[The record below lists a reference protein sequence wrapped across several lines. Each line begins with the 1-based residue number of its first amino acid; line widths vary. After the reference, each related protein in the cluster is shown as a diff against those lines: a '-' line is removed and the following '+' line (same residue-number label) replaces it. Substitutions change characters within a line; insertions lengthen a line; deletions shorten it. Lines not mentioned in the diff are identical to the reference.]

1 MKMAGP
7 DKKSLRPGGYRP
19 IRKTAMATALQ
30 IATLARGRAGERI
43 EPEPISYIRE
53 TTYFE
58 YTARELEQDLAYDSA
73 LDDLRALRSQWQAEN
88 AARVELKALSAK
100 WQRENA
106 RQATIREWLELKPPV
121 RRVPNDAI
129 VTSAPDTS
137 WIDAEPFELTR
148 LAPDP
153 FPLSRPVLKGKVG
166 KKRRCVIPALKSFFE
181 AASIFLHS

>member
-1 MKMAGP
+1 
-7 DKKSLRPGGYRP
+7 
-19 IRKTAMATALQ
+19 MATRSE
-30 IATLARGRAGERI
+30 ILAQARAGETI
-43 EPEPISYIRE
+43 DAEPISYVRE

-58 YTARELEQDLAYDSA
+58 YTARELEQDHAYDDA
-73 LDDLRALRSQWQAEN
+73 IGTLQRLRTNWQAEN
-88 AARVELKALSAK
+88 EAHVALKGLRAK
-100 WQRENA
+100 WSKENT

-148 LAPDP
+148 RAPDP
-153 FPLSRPVLKGKVG
+153 FPLSRPVLKSKVG